1 VVPHRSTNQARTCL
15 TSLSRRE
22 AVLSCWYGRIHH
34 YRTFTLPAYFD
45 ILKQTTEPTTQ
56 TQLPTRNSPQQSFCF
71 TTVAVINQRLLLPMY
86 PSAGAA
92 VLFWFLFMMNTSTNA
107 LAASEASNSEL
118 PQLQPPDPNKKLPSI
133 KLGETIRFEELGPI
147 ILGTDGEFLRS
158 EVVLPNAWNTQQHL
172 TFSCLFVCLFVC
184 LLVP

>member
-1 VVPHRSTNQARTCL
+1 
-15 TSLSRRE
+15 
-22 AVLSCWYGRIHH
+22 
-34 YRTFTLPAYFD
+34 
-45 ILKQTTEPTTQ
+45 
-56 TQLPTRNSPQQSFCF
+56 
-71 TTVAVINQRLLLPMY
+71 MY

-172 TFSCLFVCLFVC
+172 TFSCLFVCLLACTVGSTWRIESWDT
-184 LLVP
+184 LTEGEQEATDLVSK